1 MVFNSLIFIFMFL
14 PIVYLAYTFI
24 PTWTCKC
31 GLLIICSLLF
41 YSWGQ
46 PASLVLMLV
55 TILWDY
61 FTGIELTLYEGKKR
75 RAIFWIGVLFH
86 VLILM
91 IYKYFNF
98 IFGFTSIHVQ
108 LALPVGLS
116 FFTFSAISYL
126 ADVYLGK
133 SQAQN
138 NILSLALYLSF
149 FGKVSMGPIVQ
160 YHDMEAYLTKQHKI
174 SVIQFGEAFQKIMK
188 GLAKKVIIADQ
199 LSLMYSTLSTN
210 STWLG
215 TWLCAIAYMLQI
227 YFDFS
232 GYSDMVIGISRLFGF
247 EFAENFD
254 HPYIADSVQNFWRR
268 WHISLSR
275 WFRDYIYIPLGG
287 NRVSD
292 QLYIRNI
299 FVVWFLTGIWHGA
312 SLNFIVWG
320 LYYGVLLLAERFIW
334 KDKLSHLPKFIQHLY
349 TLFLVLIGWVF
360 FMSPS
365 LGSAFKT
372 IFAMFGL
379 GVKGIWDNQALF
391 SLRQN
396 LILIVLATLF
406 SMPIFDVLQKRF
418 VYILKQKSIILS
430 VCFWFILFLIS
441 IAFIVGNTFQSFLY
455 FAF

>member
-31 GLLIICSLLF
+31 SLLIICSLLF

-232 GYSDMVIGISRLFGF
+232 GYSDMAIGISRLFGF
-247 EFAENFD
+247 EFDENFD

-287 NRVSD
+287 NRVSN

-299 FVVWFLTGIWHGA
+299 LVVWLLTGIWHGA

-320 LYYGVLLLAERFIW
+320 LYYGLLLLAERFVW

-396 LILIVLATLF
+396 LILIVLASLF

>member
-1 MVFNSLIFIFMFL
+1 MFL

-61 FTGIELTLYEGKKR
+61 FTGIELTLYEGRKR
-75 RAIFWIGVLFH
+75 RVIFWIGVLFH

-160 YHDMEAYLTKQHKI
+160 YHDMEAFLIKQHKI

-232 GYSDMVIGISRLFGF
+232 GYSDMAIGISRLFGF
-247 EFAENFD
+247 EFDENFD

-287 NRVSD
+287 NRVSN

-299 FVVWFLTGIWHGA
+299 LVVWLLTGIWHGA

-320 LYYGVLLLAERFIW
+320 LYYGLLLLAERFIW

-396 LILIVLATLF
+396 LILIVLASLF

>member
-1 MVFNSLIFIFMFL
+1 MFL

-31 GLLIICSLLF
+31 SLLIICSLLF

-46 PASLVLMLV
+46 PTSLVLMLV

-61 FTGIELTLYEGKKR
+61 FTGIELMLYEGKKR

-232 GYSDMVIGISRLFGF
+232 GYSDMAIGISRLFGF
-247 EFAENFD
+247 EFDENFD

-287 NRVSD
+287 NRVSN

-299 FVVWFLTGIWHGA
+299 LVVWLLTGIWHGA

-320 LYYGVLLLAERFIW
+320 LYYGLLLLAERFVW

-396 LILIVLATLF
+396 LILIVLASLF

>member
-31 GLLIICSLLF
+31 SLLIICSLLF

-75 RAIFWIGVLFH
+75 RAIFWVGVLFH

-232 GYSDMVIGISRLFGF
+232 GYSDMAIGISRLFGF
-247 EFAENFD
+247 EFDENFD

-287 NRVSD
+287 NRVSN

-299 FVVWFLTGIWHGA
+299 LVVWLLTGIWHGA

-320 LYYGVLLLAERFIW
+320 LYYGLLLLAERFIW
-334 KDKLSHLPKFIQHLY
+334 KDKLSHLPKFIQHIY

-396 LILIVLATLF
+396 LILIVLASLF

>member
-1 MVFNSLIFIFMFL
+1 MFL

-160 YHDMEAYLTKQHKI
+160 YHDMEAYLTKQYKI

-232 GYSDMVIGISRLFGF
+232 GYSDMAIGISRLFGF
-247 EFAENFD
+247 EFDENFD

-287 NRVSD
+287 NRVSN

-299 FVVWFLTGIWHGA
+299 LVVWFLTGIWHGA

-320 LYYGVLLLAERFIW
+320 LYYGLLLLAERFVW

-396 LILIVLATLF
+396 LILIVLASLF

>member
-1 MVFNSLIFIFMFL
+1 MFL

-232 GYSDMVIGISRLFGF
+232 GYSDMAIGISRLFGF
-247 EFAENFD
+247 EFDENFD

-287 NRVSD
+287 NRVSN

-299 FVVWFLTGIWHGA
+299 LVVWFLTGIWHGA

-320 LYYGVLLLAERFIW
+320 LYYGLLLLAERFIW
-334 KDKLSHLPKFIQHLY
+334 KDKLSHLPKFIQHIY

-396 LILIVLATLF
+396 LILIVLASLF

>member
-31 GLLIICSLLF
+31 SLLIICSLLF

-232 GYSDMVIGISRLFGF
+232 GYSDMAIGISRLFGF
-247 EFAENFD
+247 EFDENFD

-287 NRVSD
+287 NRVSN

-299 FVVWFLTGIWHGA
+299 LVVWFLTGIWHGA

-320 LYYGVLLLAERFIW
+320 LYYGLLLLAERFIW

-396 LILIVLATLF
+396 LILIVLASLF

>member
-1 MVFNSLIFIFMFL
+1 M
-14 PIVYLAYTFI
+14 
-24 PTWTCKC
+24 
-31 GLLIICSLLF
+31 
-41 YSWGQ
+41 
-46 PASLVLMLV
+46 
-55 TILWDY
+55 
-61 FTGIELTLYEGKKR
+61 
-75 RAIFWIGVLFH
+75 
-86 VLILM
+86 
-91 IYKYFNF
+91 
-98 IFGFTSIHVQ
+98 
-108 LALPVGLS
+108 ALPVGLS

-215 TWLCAIAYMLQI
+215 TWLCAIVYMLQI

-232 GYSDMVIGISRLFGF
+232 GYSDMAIGISRLFGF
-247 EFAENFD
+247 EFDENFD
-254 HPYIADSVQNFWRR
+254 HPYIVDSVQNFWRR

-287 NRVSD
+287 NRVSN

-299 FVVWFLTGIWHGA
+299 LVVWFLTGIWHGA

-320 LYYGVLLLAERFIW
+320 LYYGLLLLAERFIW

-396 LILIVLATLF
+396 LILIVLASLF

>member
-1 MVFNSLIFIFMFL
+1 MFL

-61 FTGIELTLYEGKKR
+61 FTGIELTLYEGRKR
-75 RAIFWIGVLFH
+75 RVIFWIGVLFH

-232 GYSDMVIGISRLFGF
+232 GYSDMAIGISRLFGF
-247 EFAENFD
+247 EFDENFD

-287 NRVSD
+287 NRVSN

-299 FVVWFLTGIWHGA
+299 LVVWLLTGIWHGA

-320 LYYGVLLLAERFIW
+320 LYYGLLLLAERFIW

-396 LILIVLATLF
+396 LILIVLASLF

>member
-160 YHDMEAYLTKQHKI
+160 YHDMEAFLTKQHKI

-232 GYSDMVIGISRLFGF
+232 GYSDMAIGISRLFGF
-247 EFAENFD
+247 EFDENFD

-287 NRVSD
+287 NRVSN

-299 FVVWFLTGIWHGA
+299 LVVWLLTGIWHGA

-406 SMPIFDVLQKRF
+406 SMPIFDVLQKSF

>member
-1 MVFNSLIFIFMFL
+1 MFL

-160 YHDMEAYLTKQHKI
+160 YHDMEAFLTKQHKI

-232 GYSDMVIGISRLFGF
+232 GYSDMAIGISRLFGF
-247 EFAENFD
+247 EFDENFD

-287 NRVSD
+287 NRVSN

-299 FVVWFLTGIWHGA
+299 LVVWLLTGIWHGA

-406 SMPIFDVLQKRF
+406 SMPIFDVLQKSF

>member
-1 MVFNSLIFIFMFL
+1 MFL

-31 GLLIICSLLF
+31 SLLIICSLLF

-188 GLAKKVIIADQ
+188 GLAKKVIIAGQ

-232 GYSDMVIGISRLFGF
+232 GYSDMAIGISRLFGF
-247 EFAENFD
+247 EFDENFD

-287 NRVSD
+287 NRVSN

-299 FVVWFLTGIWHGA
+299 LVVWFLTGIWHGA

-320 LYYGVLLLAERFIW
+320 LYYGLLLLAERFIW
-334 KDKLSHLPKFIQHLY
+334 KDKLSRLPKFIQHLY

-396 LILIVLATLF
+396 LILIVLASLF

>member
-1 MVFNSLIFIFMFL
+1 MFL

-31 GLLIICSLLF
+31 SLLIICSLLF

-188 GLAKKVIIADQ
+188 GLAKKVIIAGQ

-232 GYSDMVIGISRLFGF
+232 GYSDMAIGISRLFGF
-247 EFAENFD
+247 EFDENFD

-287 NRVSD
+287 NRVSN

-299 FVVWFLTGIWHGA
+299 LVVWFLTGIWHGA

-320 LYYGVLLLAERFIW
+320 LYYGLLLLAERFIW
-334 KDKLSHLPKFIQHLY
+334 KDKLSRLPKFIQHLY

-396 LILIVLATLF
+396 LILIVLASLF

-418 VYILKQKSIILS
+418 VYSLKQKSIILS

>member
-160 YHDMEAYLTKQHKI
+160 YHDMEAYLTKQYKI

-232 GYSDMVIGISRLFGF
+232 GYSDMAIGISRLFGF
-247 EFAENFD
+247 EFDENFD

-287 NRVSD
+287 NRVSN

-299 FVVWFLTGIWHGA
+299 LVVWFLTGIWHGA

-320 LYYGVLLLAERFIW
+320 LYYGLLLLAERFVW

-396 LILIVLATLF
+396 LILIVLASLF

>member
-1 MVFNSLIFIFMFL
+1 MFL

-31 GLLIICSLLF
+31 SLLIICSLLF

-75 RAIFWIGVLFH
+75 RAIFWVGVLFH

-232 GYSDMVIGISRLFGF
+232 GYSDMAIGISRLFGF
-247 EFAENFD
+247 EFDENFD

-287 NRVSD
+287 NRVSN

-299 FVVWFLTGIWHGA
+299 LVVWFLTGIWHGA

-320 LYYGVLLLAERFIW
+320 LYYGLLLLAERFVW

-396 LILIVLATLF
+396 LILIVLASLF

>member
-61 FTGIELTLYEGKKR
+61 FTGIELTLYEGRKR
-75 RAIFWIGVLFH
+75 RVIFWIGVLFH

-232 GYSDMVIGISRLFGF
+232 GYSDMAIGISRLFGF
-247 EFAENFD
+247 EFDENFD

-287 NRVSD
+287 NRVSN

-299 FVVWFLTGIWHGA
+299 LVVWLLTGIWHGA

-320 LYYGVLLLAERFIW
+320 LYYGLLLLAERFIW

-396 LILIVLATLF
+396 LILIVLASLF

>member
-31 GLLIICSLLF
+31 SILVICSLLF

-61 FTGIELTLYEGKKR
+61 FTGLELSLYEGKKR
-75 RAIFWIGVLFH
+75 KVIFWIGVLFH

-91 IYKYFNF
+91 VYKYFNF

-133 SQAQN
+133 SKAQI

-160 YHDMEAYLTKQHKI
+160 YHDMEAFLTKQHKI
-174 SVIQFGEAFQKIMK
+174 TVVQFGEAFQRIIK
-188 GLAKKVIIADQ
+188 GLAKKVIVADQ
-199 LSLMYSTLSTN
+199 LSSMYSTLSTN
-210 STWLG
+210 TTCLG

-232 GYSDMVIGISRLFGF
+232 GYSDMAIGISRLFGF
-247 EFAENFD
+247 EFDENFD
-254 HPYIADSVQNFWRR
+254 HPYIANSVQNFWRR

-292 QLYIRNI
+292 SLYIRNI

-312 SLNFIVWG
+312 SMNFIVWG
-320 LYYGVLLLAERFIW
+320 LYYGGLLLIERFVW
-334 KDKLSHLPKFIQHLY
+334 RDKLSQLPKFIQHIY

-360 FMSPS
+360 FYSPS
-365 LGSAFKT
+365 LKDAGST
-372 IFAMFGL
+372 ILALFGI
-379 GVKGIWDNQALF
+379 GTNGIWDNQVLF

-396 LILIVLATLF
+396 LILIVIAIIF
-406 SMPIFDVLQKRF
+406 SMPIFDVIEKRI
-418 VYILKQKSIILS
+418 VYIWKQKAVVFN
-430 VCFWFILFLIS
+430 VCFWCVLFLIS
-441 IAFIVGNTFQSFLY
+441 LAFIVGNTFQSFLY

>member
-1 MVFNSLIFIFMFL
+1 MFL

-174 SVIQFGEAFQKIMK
+174 SVIQFGESFQKIMK

-215 TWLCAIAYMLQI
+215 TWLCAIVYMLQI

-232 GYSDMVIGISRLFGF
+232 GYSDMAIGISRLFGF
-247 EFAENFD
+247 EFDENFD

-287 NRVSD
+287 NRVSN

-299 FVVWFLTGIWHGA
+299 LVVWFLTGIWHGA

-320 LYYGVLLLAERFIW
+320 LYYGLLLLAERFIW

-379 GVKGIWDNQALF
+379 GVKSIWDNQALF

-396 LILIVLATLF
+396 LILIVLASLF
-406 SMPIFDVLQKRF
+406 SIPIFDVLQKRF

>member
-1 MVFNSLIFIFMFL
+1 MFL

-31 GLLIICSLLF
+31 SLLIICSLLF

-46 PASLVLMLV
+46 PTSLVLMLV

-61 FTGIELTLYEGKKR
+61 FTGIELMLYEGKKR

-160 YHDMEAYLTKQHKI
+160 YHDMEAYMTKQHKI
-174 SVIQFGEAFQKIMK
+174 SVIRFGEAFQKIMK

-232 GYSDMVIGISRLFGF
+232 GYSDMAIGISRLFGF
-247 EFAENFD
+247 EFDENFD

-287 NRVSD
+287 NRVSN

-299 FVVWFLTGIWHGA
+299 LVVWFLTGIWHGA

-320 LYYGVLLLAERFIW
+320 LYYGLLLLAERFVW

-396 LILIVLATLF
+396 LILIVLASLF

>member
-1 MVFNSLIFIFMFL
+1 MFL

-61 FTGIELTLYEGKKR
+61 FTGIELTLYEEKKR

-160 YHDMEAYLTKQHKI
+160 YHDMEAFLIKQHKI

-232 GYSDMVIGISRLFGF
+232 GYSDMAIGISRLFGF
-247 EFAENFD
+247 EFDENFD

-287 NRVSD
+287 NRVSN

-299 FVVWFLTGIWHGA
+299 LVVWLLTGIWHGA

-320 LYYGVLLLAERFIW
+320 LYYGLLLLAERFIW
-334 KDKLSHLPKFIQHLY
+334 KDKLSHLPKFIQHIY

-396 LILIVLATLF
+396 LILIVLASLF

>member
-1 MVFNSLIFIFMFL
+1 MFL

-31 GLLIICSLLF
+31 SLLIICSLLF

-75 RAIFWIGVLFH
+75 RAIFWVGVLFH

-232 GYSDMVIGISRLFGF
+232 GYSDMAIGISRLFGF
-247 EFAENFD
+247 EFDENFD

-287 NRVSD
+287 NRVSN

-299 FVVWFLTGIWHGA
+299 LVVWLLTGIWHGA

-320 LYYGVLLLAERFIW
+320 LYYGLLLLAERFIW
-334 KDKLSHLPKFIQHLY
+334 KDKLSHLPKFIQHIY

-396 LILIVLATLF
+396 LILIVLASLF

>member
-1 MVFNSLIFIFMFL
+1 MFL

-31 GLLIICSLLF
+31 SLLIICSLLF

-46 PASLVLMLV
+46 PTSLVLMLV

-61 FTGIELTLYEGKKR
+61 FTGIELMLYEGKKR

-232 GYSDMVIGISRLFGF
+232 GYSDMAIGISRLFGF
-247 EFAENFD
+247 EFDENFD

-287 NRVSD
+287 NRVSN

-299 FVVWFLTGIWHGA
+299 LVVWFLTGIWHGA

-320 LYYGVLLLAERFIW
+320 LYYGLLLLAERFIW

-396 LILIVLATLF
+396 LILIVLASLF

>member
-232 GYSDMVIGISRLFGF
+232 GYSDMAIGISRLFGF
-247 EFAENFD
+247 EFDENFD

-320 LYYGVLLLAERFIW
+320 LYYGLLLLAERFVW
-334 KDKLSHLPKFIQHLY
+334 KDKLSHLPKFIQHIY

-396 LILIVLATLF
+396 LILIVLASLF

>member
-31 GLLIICSLLF
+31 SLLIICSLLF

-46 PASLVLMLV
+46 PTSLVLMLV

-61 FTGIELTLYEGKKR
+61 FTGIELMLYEGKKR
-75 RAIFWIGVLFH
+75 RAIFWVGVLFH

-232 GYSDMVIGISRLFGF
+232 GYSDMAIGISRLFGF
-247 EFAENFD
+247 EFDENFD

-287 NRVSD
+287 NRVSN

-299 FVVWFLTGIWHGA
+299 LVVWLLTGIWHGA

-320 LYYGVLLLAERFIW
+320 LYYGLLLLAERFIW
-334 KDKLSHLPKFIQHLY
+334 KDKLSHLPKFIQHIY

-396 LILIVLATLF
+396 LILIVLASLF

>member
-1 MVFNSLIFIFMFL
+1 M
-14 PIVYLAYTFI
+14 
-24 PTWTCKC
+24 
-31 GLLIICSLLF
+31 
-41 YSWGQ
+41 
-46 PASLVLMLV
+46 
-55 TILWDY
+55 
-61 FTGIELTLYEGKKR
+61 
-75 RAIFWIGVLFH
+75 
-86 VLILM
+86 
-91 IYKYFNF
+91 
-98 IFGFTSIHVQ
+98 
-108 LALPVGLS
+108 
-116 FFTFSAISYL
+116 
-126 ADVYLGK
+126 
-133 SQAQN
+133 
-138 NILSLALYLSF
+138 
-149 FGKVSMGPIVQ
+149 
-160 YHDMEAYLTKQHKI
+160 TKQHKI

-232 GYSDMVIGISRLFGF
+232 GYSDMAIGISRLFGF
-247 EFAENFD
+247 EFDENFD

-287 NRVSD
+287 NRVSN

-299 FVVWFLTGIWHGA
+299 LVVWFLTGIWHGA

-320 LYYGVLLLAERFIW
+320 LYYGLLLLAERFIW
-334 KDKLSHLPKFIQHLY
+334 KDKLSRLPKFIQHLY

-396 LILIVLATLF
+396 LILIVLASLF

>member
-1 MVFNSLIFIFMFL
+1 MFL

-232 GYSDMVIGISRLFGF
+232 GYSDMAIGISRLFGF
-247 EFAENFD
+247 EFDENFD

-320 LYYGVLLLAERFIW
+320 LYYGLLLLAERFVW
-334 KDKLSHLPKFIQHLY
+334 KDKLSHLPKFIQHIY

-396 LILIVLATLF
+396 LILIVLASLF

>member
-1 MVFNSLIFIFMFL
+1 MFL

-31 GLLIICSLLF
+31 SLLIICSLLF

-126 ADVYLGK
+126 TDVYLGK

-232 GYSDMVIGISRLFGF
+232 GYSDMAIGISRLFGF
-247 EFAENFD
+247 EFDENFD

-287 NRVSD
+287 NRVSN

-299 FVVWFLTGIWHGA
+299 LVVWLLTGIWHGA

-320 LYYGVLLLAERFIW
+320 LYYGLLLLAERFIW
-334 KDKLSHLPKFIQHLY
+334 KDKLSHLPKFIQHIY

-396 LILIVLATLF
+396 LILIVLASLF

>member
-1 MVFNSLIFIFMFL
+1 MFL
-14 PIVYLAYTFI
+14 PMVYLAYTFI

-31 GLLIICSLLF
+31 SLLIICSLLF

-75 RAIFWIGVLFH
+75 RAIFWVGVLFH

-108 LALPVGLS
+108 LVLPVGLS

-138 NILSLALYLSF
+138 NVLSLALYLSF

-232 GYSDMVIGISRLFGF
+232 GYSDMAIGISRLFGF
-247 EFAENFD
+247 EFDENFD

-287 NRVSD
+287 NRVSN

-299 FVVWFLTGIWHGA
+299 LVVWLLTGIWHGA

-320 LYYGVLLLAERFIW
+320 LYYGLLLLAERFIW
-334 KDKLSHLPKFIQHLY
+334 KDKLSHLPKFIQHIY

-396 LILIVLATLF
+396 LILIVLASLF

>member
-1 MVFNSLIFIFMFL
+1 MFL

-46 PASLVLMLV
+46 PGSLVLMLV

-232 GYSDMVIGISRLFGF
+232 GYSDMAIGISRLFGF
-247 EFAENFD
+247 EFDENFD

-287 NRVSD
+287 NRVSN

-299 FVVWFLTGIWHGA
+299 LVVWLLTGIWHGA

>member
-1 MVFNSLIFIFMFL
+1 MFL

-31 GLLIICSLLF
+31 SLLIICSLLF

-75 RAIFWIGVLFH
+75 RAIFWVGVLFH

-232 GYSDMVIGISRLFGF
+232 GYSDMAIGISRLFGF
-247 EFAENFD
+247 EFDENFD

-268 WHISLSR
+268 WNISLSR

-287 NRVSD
+287 NRVSN

-299 FVVWFLTGIWHGA
+299 LVVWLLTGIWHGA
-312 SLNFIVWG
+312 SLNFIIWG
-320 LYYGVLLLAERFIW
+320 LYYGLLLLAERFIW
-334 KDKLSHLPKFIQHLY
+334 KDKLSHLPKFIQHIY

-396 LILIVLATLF
+396 LILIVLASLF

>member
-1 MVFNSLIFIFMFL
+1 MFL

-31 GLLIICSLLF
+31 SLLIICSLLF

-232 GYSDMVIGISRLFGF
+232 GYSDMAIGISRLFGF
-247 EFAENFD
+247 EFDENFD

-287 NRVSD
+287 NRVSN

-299 FVVWFLTGIWHGA
+299 LVVWFLTGIWHGA

-320 LYYGVLLLAERFIW
+320 LYYGLLLLAERFIW
-334 KDKLSHLPKFIQHLY
+334 KDKLSHLPKFIQHIY

-396 LILIVLATLF
+396 LILIVLASLF

>member
-232 GYSDMVIGISRLFGF
+232 GYSDMAIGISRLFGF
-247 EFAENFD
+247 EFDENFD

-287 NRVSD
+287 NRVSN

-299 FVVWFLTGIWHGA
+299 LVVWFLTGIWHGA

-320 LYYGVLLLAERFIW
+320 LYYGLLLLAERFIW
-334 KDKLSHLPKFIQHLY
+334 KDKLSHLPKFIQHIY

-396 LILIVLATLF
+396 LILIVLASLF

>member
-1 MVFNSLIFIFMFL
+1 MFL

-31 GLLIICSLLF
+31 SLLIICSLLF

-75 RAIFWIGVLFH
+75 RAIFWVGVLFH

-232 GYSDMVIGISRLFGF
+232 GYSDMAIGISRLFGF
-247 EFAENFD
+247 EFDENFD

-287 NRVSD
+287 NRVSN

-299 FVVWFLTGIWHGA
+299 LVVWLLTGIWHGA
-312 SLNFIVWG
+312 SLNFIIWG
-320 LYYGVLLLAERFIW
+320 LYYGLLLLAERFIW
-334 KDKLSHLPKFIQHLY
+334 KDKLSHLPKFIQHIY

-396 LILIVLATLF
+396 LILIVLASLF

>member
-1 MVFNSLIFIFMFL
+1 MFL

-61 FTGIELTLYEGKKR
+61 FTGIELTLYEGRKR
-75 RAIFWIGVLFH
+75 RVIFWIGVLFH

-232 GYSDMVIGISRLFGF
+232 GYSDMAIGISRLFGF

-396 LILIVLATLF
+396 LILIVLASLF

-418 VYILKQKSIILS
+418 VYILKQKSILLS

>member
-1 MVFNSLIFIFMFL
+1 MFL
-14 PIVYLAYTFI
+14 PMVYLAYTFI

-31 GLLIICSLLF
+31 SLLIICSLLF

-133 SQAQN
+133 SQVQN

-174 SVIQFGEAFQKIMK
+174 SAIQFGEAFQKIMK

-210 STWLG
+210 STLLG

-232 GYSDMVIGISRLFGF
+232 GYSDMAIGISRLFGF
-247 EFAENFD
+247 EFDENFD

-287 NRVSD
+287 NRVSN

-299 FVVWFLTGIWHGA
+299 LVVWFLTGIWHGA

-320 LYYGVLLLAERFIW
+320 LYYGLLLLAERFVW

-396 LILIVLATLF
+396 FILIVLASLF

>member
-1 MVFNSLIFIFMFL
+1 MFL

-31 GLLIICSLLF
+31 SLLIICSLLF

-75 RAIFWIGVLFH
+75 RAIFWVGVLFH

-232 GYSDMVIGISRLFGF
+232 GYSDMAIGISRLFGF
-247 EFAENFD
+247 EFDENFD

-287 NRVSD
+287 NRVSN

-299 FVVWFLTGIWHGA
+299 LVVWLLTGIWHGA
-312 SLNFIVWG
+312 SLNFIIWG
-320 LYYGVLLLAERFIW
+320 LYYGLLLLAERFIW
-334 KDKLSHLPKFIQHLY
+334 KDKLSHLPKFIQHIY

-365 LGSAFKT
+365 IGSAFKT

-396 LILIVLATLF
+396 LILIVLASLF

>member
-31 GLLIICSLLF
+31 SLLIICSLLF

-232 GYSDMVIGISRLFGF
+232 GYSDMAIGISRLFGF
-247 EFAENFD
+247 EFDENFD

-287 NRVSD
+287 NRVSN

-299 FVVWFLTGIWHGA
+299 LVVWFLTGIWHGA

-320 LYYGVLLLAERFIW
+320 LYYGLLLLAERFIW
-334 KDKLSHLPKFIQHLY
+334 KDKLSRLPKFIQHLY

-396 LILIVLATLF
+396 LILIVLASLF